1 MDFNSLVNGNPFY
14 VLRRGEKPIL
24 EVGIV
29 KSKTQPRAKFP
40 TQTPNIMTGLQMQ
53 QVVDVVA
60 TINGKDE
67 TFSEVPINVEIAAR
81 GNDTFSGSRE
91 AMLQAVD
98 AMLQTSKKAIEQVPY
113 HKSVISETEK
123 MLEVLGFTPERAA
136 EQFGFLL
143 EAFRYGVP
151 PHAGL
156 AYGLD
161 RLAMLMT
168 GSSSIRDVI
177 AFYPFLCNLF
187 QGKAMSYVCI
197 LQFMSQAIPHCHNT
211 T

>member
-40 TQTPNIMTGLQMQ
+40 TQTPNIMTGMQMQ

-67 TFSEVPINVEIAAR
+67 TFNEVPINVEIAAR

-123 MLEVLGFTPERAA
+123 MLEVLNPQYA
-136 EQFGFLL
+136 ENKQNARVIQSLQ
-143 EAFRYGVP
+143 EKQKAQD
-151 PHAGL
+151 AQL
-156 AYGLD
+156 AELK
-161 RLAMLMT
+161 AQNSEMLNILRQLN
-168 GSSSIRDVI
+168 GSSGS
-177 AFYPFLCNLF
+177 PSK
-187 QGKAMSYVCI
+187 G
-197 LQFMSQAIPHCHNT
+197 
-211 T
+211 